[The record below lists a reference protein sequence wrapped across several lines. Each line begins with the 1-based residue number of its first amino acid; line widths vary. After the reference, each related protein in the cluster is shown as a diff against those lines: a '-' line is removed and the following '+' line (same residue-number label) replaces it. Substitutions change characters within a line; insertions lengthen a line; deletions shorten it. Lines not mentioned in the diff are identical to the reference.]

1 MSVERITFDNIAGKT
16 LAARLELPIDQ
27 KPKAFAIF
35 AHCFT
40 CSKDLHA
47 VRRIARALAQE
58 GFGVLRFDFTG
69 LGQSEGDFED
79 TNFSSNLS
87 DLKAAADFLSR
98 AYKAP
103 QLLVGHSLGG
113 AAVLSIAEQ
122 LETVQ
127 AVATIGA
134 PADPGHVKHLF
145 GESINNIKEEG
156 KTRVTIGGRSFM
168 VKQSF
173 LRDLEQHQLVNR
185 LPKLKKALLFM
196 HSPQDEV
203 VDVENARL
211 LYSAAKHSKSFISLD
226 GADHLLS
233 RKADADYAGLLI
245 GSWAKRYVDF
255 PKEEDFELRKAVA
268 VRTSESGFTTD
279 VKAGKHHFR
288 ADEPKAVGG
297 DGYGP
302 SPYDLLLAA
311 LGTCTAM
318 TLRMYADR
326 KGWPLKEVVVQLSH
340 EKCHK
345 ADCEDKGYMDYM
357 ERSLELKGDLDEKQ
371 RERLLAIANKCPVHK
386 SLHGTV
392 EVHTELGTTQN
403 D

>member
-1 MSVERITFDNIAGKT
+1 MSVERITFKNLAGEQ
-16 LAARLELPIDQ
+16 LSARLELPIDQ
-27 KPKAFAIF
+27 KPKAFALF

-40 CSKDLHA
+40 CSKDLKA
-47 VRRIARALAQE
+47 VRCIARALAQE

-69 LGQSEGDFED
+69 LGQSEGDFEN
-79 TNFSSNLS
+79 TNFSSNLT
-87 DLKAAADFLSR
+87 DLKAAADFLE
-98 AYKAP
+98 AEYKAP

-113 AAVLSIAEQ
+113 AAVLSIAGE
-122 LETVQ
+122 LDSVQ

-134 PADPGHVKHLF
+134 PADPEHIKHLF
-145 GESINNIKEEG
+145 GESIREINEEG
-156 KTRVTIGGRSFM
+156 KTTLTIGGRPFT

-173 LRDLEQHQLVNR
+173 LRDLENHRLVNR
-185 LPKLKKALLFM
+185 LPQLQKALLFM
-196 HSPQDEV
+196 HAPQDEV
-203 VDVENARL
+203 VDVENAAL
-211 LYSAAKHSKSFISLD
+211 LYKAAKHSKSFISLD

-233 RKADADYAGLLI
+233 REVDADYVGMLI
-245 GSWAKRYVDF
+245 GNWSKRYVDF
-255 PKEEDFELRKAVA
+255 AQEEGFELRKEVA

-288 ADEPKAVGG
+288 ADEPVSVGG
-297 DGYGP
+297 ADHGP

-326 KGWPLKEVVVQLSH
+326 KGWPLKEVVVQLCH
-340 EKCHK
+340 EKLHK
-345 ADCEDKGYMDYM
+345 EDLGNKSYIDYM
-357 ERSLELKGDLDEKQ
+357 ERSIELKGDLDGKQ
-371 RERLLAIANKCPVHK
+371 RKRLLDIANKCPVHK

-392 EVHTELGTTQN
+392 EVHTELGAFQE